1 MDLHQKIRTL
11 PTGPGCYLYKNAEG
25 EVIYVGKA
33 KNLRAR
39 VRSYFLAASQAN
51 AKTGSLMREA
61 VDLEYILV
69 ANEHEALALEN
80 NLIKQRKPRFNILL
94 RDDKTYPY
102 LKLTLTDRHPKVFVT
117 RRLRKDGAAYFGPYF
132 PGNLA
137 HRLADVVRKSFLIPG
152 CKVDLE
158 RYHPRPCLQ
167 YYIKRC
173 TGPCVENL
181 ISVGDYRAI
190 IKDAQLFLEGKTDEL
205 ESRLMARM
213 AAAAEDMH
221 FELAA
226 RLRDQLSTVHQAGER
241 QRIATTDNDDAD
253 VFGFHFENDMLAVNL
268 FHMRG
273 GKIVDR
279 RDLFWEDLPDFEE
292 QVTASPAEEAEDQ
305 TDLTADPFLEP
316 EPAVLAPAIHADT
329 PASDQHSVLTS
340 PFDQPTDCIDNAAVT
355 DTTSDPEPHA
365 SHPNTS
371 PTESGAGGLGPPSE
385 STGWGEDT
393 DAETLVSSTATNLNE
408 TFTNGRGTASAVPL
422 GSQGG
427 RGFSPE
433 GAPESAS
440 PCFSPATFFSALLK
454 QLYLDQNYVPKH
466 IYVPVDFPDRTI
478 LADILREKSGHK
490 IEIAAPQR
498 GDKRSLV
505 DLVCQNAKQS
515 FDQRFR
521 VLQPSA
527 KLMAEALA
535 DALNLPEPPER
546 IECFDIS
553 HIQGAETVASV
564 VVWEKGAM
572 KKADYRKFQVKT
584 VTGVDDFASMREIV
598 TRRYTKF
605 SQGAQPTG
613 KDATLPS
620 LVLIDGG
627 LGQLHAAAQA
637 LQDLGLTTLPLA
649 SIAKREEV
657 IYVHGQEDDPVV
669 LDRRSPVLHVI
680 QKIRDESH
688 RFAIGY
694 HRKRREMR
702 DRVSELDDI
711 PGVGPRTR
719 QRLLEHFGSVRALKQ
734 AAEQAPDS
742 LHAVV
747 NAAIAERIRAHFAQP
762 DEAVA
767 APALNILQP

>member
-1 MDLHQKIRTL
+1 MDLLQKIRTL

-39 VRSYFLAASQAN
+39 VRSYFLATSQAN

-61 VDLEYILV
+61 VDLEYITV

-102 LKLTLTDRHPKVFVT
+102 IKLTLTDRHPKVFVT
-117 RRLRKDGAAYFGPYF
+117 RRLRKDGSAYFGPYF

-137 HRLADVVRKSFLIPG
+137 HRLVDVIHRSFLVPS
-152 CKVDLE
+152 CKVDLN

-173 TGPCVENL
+173 LGPCVQGL
-181 ISVGDYRAI
+181 ISIDDYRQVI
-190 IKDAQLFLEGKTDEL
+190 RDVQLFLDGKSDEL
-205 ESRLMARM
+205 EKRLTTRM
-213 AAAAEDMH
+213 NSAAENMQ

-226 RLRDQLSTVHQAGER
+226 RLRDQLVTVHQAGER
-241 QRIATTDNDDAD
+241 QRIASADSSDDAD

-279 RDLFWEDLPDFEE
+279 RDMFWEDLPEFEDAASAAEINDEDFLAVSTTLSSRPDDMSRHPERSAKREVEGPLYFASSAPTDITADATLEPNPSEPAPEIAADSEISEE
-292 QVTASPAEEAEDQ
+292 HSTLASPFEADIPTREIISANCA
-305 TDLTADPFLEP
+305 LP
-316 EPAVLAPAIHADT
+316 ELASRI
-329 PASDQHSVLTS
+329 
-340 PFDQPTDCIDNAAVT
+340 
-355 DTTSDPEPHA
+355 
-365 SHPNTS
+365 SH
-371 PTESGAGGLGPPSE
+371 
-385 STGWGEDT
+385 
-393 DAETLVSSTATNLNE
+393 LVSQSPNPPTT
-408 TFTNGRGTASAVPL
+408 T
-422 GSQGG
+422 
-427 RGFSPE
+427 FSP
-433 GAPESAS
+433 SA
-440 PCFSPATFFSALLK
+440 FFSALLK
-454 QLYLDQNYVPKH
+454 QLYLDQAYVPRH
-466 IYVPVDFPDRTI
+466 IYVPVDFPDRQL
-478 LADILREKSGHK
+478 LADALRERSGHK

-521 VLQPSA
+521 VLQPSIKA
-527 KLMAEALA
+527 MQEALQ
-535 DALNLPEPPER
+535 DALTLPEPPSR

-553 HIQGAETVASV
+553 HIQGAETVASM

-572 KKADYRKFQVKT
+572 KKSDYRKFKVNS
-584 VTGVDDFASMREIV
+584 VTGVDDFASMREV
-598 TRRYTKF
+598 VLRRYKKF
-605 SQGAQPTG
+605 SRNEVSGDSPANGATPTG

-620 LVLIDGG
+620 LILIDGG
-627 LGQLHAAAQA
+627 LGQLHAAASA
-637 LQDLGLTTLPLA
+637 LEELGLTTQPLA

-657 IYVHGQEDDPVV
+657 IYVHGQEDEPIV

-688 RFAIGY
+688 RFAITY

-702 DRVSELDDI
+702 DRTSELDAI
-711 PGVGPRTR
+711 PGVGPTTR
-719 QRLLEHFGSVRALKQ
+719 QRLLTHFGSLRALKQ
-734 AAEQAPDS
+734 AAEKNPDA
-742 LHAVV
+742 LLAVT
-747 NAAIAERIRAHFAQP
+747 NRSTAEKIRSFFANP
-762 DEAVA
+762 GDPENSPPESATL
-767 APALNILQP
+767 PGH